1 MTSFRGELSGV
12 AVTEV
17 ERLRAAFG
25 KRRDQPWW
33 ASWASVF
40 NLQDRERRALGLLKR
55 YGFLPL
61 GEKAILDVGCGNG
74 GWIQQL
80 IRWGARPEHVTGIDL
95 LVDRLA
101 QARRRVPARVHLEAG
116 NAAELPFPTASFDL
130 VLQSTVFTSVLG
142 QELRRKIGS
151 EMLRVL
157 KPDGLILWY
166 DFHVNNPWNPDV
178 RRVTRWEIY
187 ELFPGC
193 RIDLRRI
200 TLAPPL
206 TGWVAPRSWLL
217 TYALSRIPLLCT
229 HYLGVIT
236 KRVS

>member
-1 MTSFRGELSGV
+1 MTSYRGELSGV
-12 AVTEV
+12 VATEV
-17 ERLRAAFG
+17 ERVRAAFG
-25 KRRDQPWW
+25 KRQDQPWW
-33 ASWASVF
+33 DSWASVF
-40 NLQDRERRALGLLKR
+40 NLQDRERRALGLLRR

-61 GEKAILDVGCGNG
+61 AEKAILDVGCGNG

-80 IRWGARPEHVTGIDL
+80 VRWGARPEHVTGIDL

-101 QARRRVPARVHLEAG
+101 QARRRVPARVHLEAS

-157 KPDGLILWY
+157 KPDGLIVWY

-178 RRVTRWEIY
+178 RRVTRREIH

-193 RIDLRRI
+193 RIDLRRV

-217 TYALSRIPLLCT
+217 TYALSRIPPLCT
-229 HYLGVIT
+229 HYLGAIT